1 MQPKVTL
8 ELEEDFLKKDGGE
21 AGDGTAADQLKIL
34 LDKPS
39 IVYMSQSTGAPNAA
53 LIVNEQNQIDFNL
66 FYRSV
71 LKDTTPGTTMFVIT
85 GDEFPMDKVLLMN
98 TIAGNAQNQNVQIN
112 IILLDPKYVSA
123 QSQVLYQSLALITG
137 GLMYQSPRRSAHELI
152 PIIESRFQPD
162 QVTIVRNQRI
172 TATRSGVYI
181 DVPVDSTIAELVFE
195 VKCPS
200 LRSFVIYN
208 PRYRQ
213 HRDINVLV
221 TTSENHL
228 YSIQNVEPG
237 NWQVIVDCQQ
247 DFYVEVRGQSPVDF
261 RFTFAANN
269 NGPSGTPSPFGLD
282 KLAADTSDSYLLVH
296 SLGVE
301 NVELQSVQFKVITC
315 HLFSKVPKRE
325 SAAKSTFRLMKTR
338 SAYYPSIL
346 SNHLSLLSQCQMSN
360 LRVTMS

>member
-1 MQPKVTL
+1 MKELNQSKKNHNVILLFVCDHSDLVILNFSHSQSSNLLYLKKVVQPKVKL
-8 ELEEDFLKKDGGE
+8 ELGDGYDLIKKDGGE

-34 LDKPS
+34 MDKPS
-39 IVYMSQSTGAPNAA
+39 IVYMSQTTGAPNAA

-162 QVTIVRNQRI
+162 QVTIVRNQRMQ
-172 TATRSGVYI
+172 ATRSGVYI

-237 NWQVIVDCQQ
+237 NWQVIVDCQT

-261 RFTFAANN
+261 RFTFASNN
-269 NGPSGTPSPFGLD
+269 NGPTSGKSTSPFGLD
-282 KLAADTSDSYLLVH
+282 KVVSSNTESYLLVH

-301 NVELQSVQFKVITC
+301 NVELQSVQFKVI
-315 HLFSKVPKRE
+315 
-325 SAAKSTFRLMKTR
+325 
-338 SAYYPSIL
+338 YL
-346 SNHLSLLSQCQMSN
+346 SC
-360 LRVTMS
+360 